1 VKLIVQ
7 RIHRYAAGAVL
18 NNSVSPPLGLAR
30 HARTFFISSVEV
42 SSIPAARHVHSR
54 TRALM
59 WASHAIVATG
69 NSIMGRSA
77 TAHLTVTLST
87 VLAVKVILRIQ
98 TILPTAV
105 AMIVPVMGS
114 SQQMLLYVQATEFA
128 WEMANVYAL
137 RDGQAPTVQ

>member
-1 VKLIVQ
+1 
-7 RIHRYAAGAVL
+7 
-18 NNSVSPPLGLAR
+18 
-30 HARTFFISSVEV
+30 
-42 SSIPAARHVHSR
+42 
-54 TRALM
+54 
-59 WASHAIVATG
+59 
-69 NSIMGRSA
+69 MGRSA